1 MSMQLV
7 LSGVTYAYPSAL
19 APIIDNVTITF
30 AQGWTALLGD
40 NGCGKTTLAKIA
52 CGLIEPDAGS
62 VTRGL
67 VCAYVAQDAD
77 EPPEGLTDFALDYGR
92 AARELREGFRIED
105 DMPWRFDELSFGERK
120 KLQVAVALWS
130 RPDVLVADEPTNH
143 LDADAREQ
151 LAGTLARFR
160 GIGILVSHDRD
171 LVDLLATRCASFEPG
186 GIVVRPGG
194 YSAARGQA
202 ELERA
207 TAVAERA
214 SAKRELARLSAEK
227 DARAHEAARADAR
240 RSKRNLD
247 PRDRDA
253 RGRIDLAIF
262 TGKDG
267 QAGRLSSQMDARV
280 AAAQERLAAARV
292 AKRYDG
298 DLWVDAEPARRRTVL
313 HVPAATIPCGPE
325 GTLEVP
331 ELWVGNA
338 DHVGVVGPNGAGK
351 STLLAHLRVLLA
363 RAADTGQGVEVL
375 DIPQELPAD
384 ARDAMVARVG
394 SLSPAERGR
403 VLSTVAQLNS
413 EPDRVLEGGRTSP
426 GELRKLMLA
435 EGILRHP
442 ALIVMDEPTNH
453 LDLHSTEAL
462 ERALASYPGALV
474 LVSHDRRF
482 LAACTTRTWE
492 VRDGRVR
499 ET

>member
-1 MSMQLV
+1 MQLV
-7 LSGVTYAYPSAL
+7 LSGVRYAYPAAREAVL
-19 APIIDNVTITF
+19 NNVTITF
-30 AQGWTALLGD
+30 PVGWTALLGD

-52 CGLIEPDAGS
+52 CGLIAPDAGS

-67 VCAYVAQDAD
+67 ACAYVAQDAD

-92 AARELREGFRIED
+92 EARELREAFRIED

-143 LDADAREQ
+143 LDADAREE
-151 LAGTLARFR
+151 LGAALERFR
-160 GIGILVSHDRD
+160 GIGILVSHDRE
-171 LVDLLATRCASFEPG
+171 LVDLLATRCASFEAG

-194 YSAARGQA
+194 YSAAHGQA

-227 DARAHEAARADAR
+227 DARAREAARADAR
-240 RSKRNLD
+240 RSKRGLD

-253 RGRIDLAIF
+253 RGKIDLAIF

-292 AKRYDG
+292 TKRYDG
-298 DLWVDAEPARRRTVL
+298 DLWVDAEPSRRRTVL
-313 HVPAATIPCGPE
+313 HVPGRTIPCGPE
-325 GTLEVP
+325 GTLQIP
-331 ELWVGNA
+331 ELWVGSR

-363 RAADTGQGVEVL
+363 KAVDAGQGVEVL
-375 DIPQELPAD
+375 DIPQELPAE
-384 ARDAMVARVG
+384 AREAVVARV
-394 SLSPAERGR
+394 SALTPTDRGR

-413 EPDRVLEGGRTSP
+413 NPDRILEGGRTSP

-462 ERALASYPGALV
+462 ERALAAYPGALV

-482 LAACTTRTWE
+482 LSACTNRTWE
-492 VRDGRVR
+492 VRDGHVR
-499 ET
+499 EK